1 MKKIVVFD
9 LGNVLARFNEI
20 ELTAA
25 CVRDPLMREPIRHA
39 VFYRPYWD
47 RLDDGTLSDEEFKN
61 EVRHRLPPALQ
72 MLGCEVFDNWVEN
85 MPPVNGMRE
94 LVHDLKNAGVP
105 LYLISNISRGFV
117 ERYPHVPWLAELLS
131 LFDGLLFS
139 GPLHMVKPDRAIFEH
154 LLETYALN
162 AEECLFVDDSP
173 VNIDGAKAAGIDGY
187 LFDGDALK
195 LRRFLHKE
203 AQLI

>member
-47 RLDDGTLSDEEFKN
+47 RLDDGTLSDVEFKN
-61 EVRHRLPPALQ
+61 EVSHRLPPELQ
-72 MLGCEVFDNWVEN
+72 ALGCEVFDNWVEN
-85 MPPVNGMRE
+85 MPPINGMRE
-94 LVHDLKNAGVP
+94 LVRDLKNAGVP

-117 ERYPHVPWLAELLS
+117 ERYPSVPWLAELLS

-139 GPLHMVKPDRAIFEH
+139 GPLHMVKPDRGIFEH
-154 LLETYALN
+154 LLKTYNLC
-162 AEECLFVDDSP
+162 AEDCLFIDDSAI
-173 VNIDGAKAAGIDGY
+173 NIAGAKAVGIDGY
-187 LFDGDALK
+187 LFDGDASK
-195 LRRFLHKE
+195 LRLFLKKE
-203 AQLI
+203 AQCL